1 MLTEGRYYFAKQ
13 LRCTN
18 SVCRAGPGGPGGPGG
33 QSPAKGLSE
42 SLGQLSLEGGAG
54 PGLGLARDQVAR
66 LQEAAAPP
74 GDQHQTSAMDRFM
87 QMKTQQEL
95 DNISC
100 NH

>member
-1 MLTEGRYYFAKQ
+1 MW
-13 LRCTN
+13 CTN

-33 QSPAKGLSE
+33 QSPAKALSE
-42 SLGQLSLEGGAG
+42 CLGQLSLEGGAG
-54 PGLGLARDQVAR
+54 PGLGLGRDQVTR

-74 GDQHQTSAMDRFM
+74 GGQHQTSAMDRFM
-87 QMKTQQEL
+87 EMKTKQEL